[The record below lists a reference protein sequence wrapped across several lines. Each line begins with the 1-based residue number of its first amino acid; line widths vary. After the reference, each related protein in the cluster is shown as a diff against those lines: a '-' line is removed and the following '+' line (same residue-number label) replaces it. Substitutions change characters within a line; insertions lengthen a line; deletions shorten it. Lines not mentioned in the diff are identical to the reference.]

1 MSRLPVISGSD
12 CVQALQR
19 IGFTIRSQKGSHI
32 ILRRDDPFAMIVV
45 PDHRSL
51 KPGTLR
57 RIIRDAGLT
66 IEAFVA
72 LLD

>member
-1 MSRLPVISGSD
+1 MSKLPVISGAD
-12 CVQALQR
+12 CVRTLEK
-19 IGFTIRSQKGSHI
+19 IGFAIRRQKGSHI
-32 ILRRDDPFAMIVV
+32 ILRRDDPFAMVVV

-57 RIIRDAGLT
+57 GIIRDSGLT
-66 IEAFVA
+66 VEEFVA